1 MKDRRV
7 DPGFEGVSLLLLS
20 IVHEWHCYIDDIEI
34 RGCLM
39 NSDRSPGTAP
49 LLLPLLF
56 FFIFLRNQ
64 WRVSSE
70 RRGVEGLDS
79 LRRYV
84 KPKNASLRR
93 EKAGKKGVR
102 LFLGPIRLPDPSFV
116 PFRVEI
122 PFFSLPPS
130 PPSSEEFASLIHS
143 TDKWEQDR
151 FVINRC
157 WLIDPDWDGEEEG
170 SRQ

>member
-20 IVHEWHCYIDDIEI
+20 IVHEWHCYIDDIEVAWWI
-34 RGCLM
+34 PTDLQGQEILF
-39 NSDRSPGTAP
+39 SS
-49 LLLPLLF
+49 LSFF

-130 PPSSEEFASLIHS
+130 PPSSEEFASLIHW

>member
-1 MKDRRV
+1 
-7 DPGFEGVSLLLLS
+7 
-20 IVHEWHCYIDDIEI
+20 
-34 RGCLM
+34 M
-39 NSDRSPGTAP
+39 NSDRSPGTASSSP
-49 LLLPLLF
+49 PSPF

-84 KPKNASLRR
+84 KPKNASLGR

-122 PFFSLPPS
+122 PFFSLPPPPPS

-143 TDKWEQDR
+143 TDK
-151 FVINRC
+151 
-157 WLIDPDWDGEEEG
+157 
-170 SRQ
+170 

>member
-7 DPGFEGVSLLLLS
+7 DPGFEGVSLLLS
-20 IVHEWHCYIDDIEI
+20 IVHGWHCYIDDIEI

-39 NSDRSPGTAP
+39 NSDRSPGTGSSSP
-49 LLLPLLF
+49 PSPF

-130 PPSSEEFASLIHS
+130 PPSSEEFASLIHW

>member
-20 IVHEWHCYIDDIEI
+20 IVHEWHCYIDDIEVAWWI
-34 RGCLM
+34 PTDLQGQEILF
-39 NSDRSPGTAP
+39 SS
-49 LLLPLLF
+49 LSF
-56 FFIFLRNQ
+56 FFYFLAQPMEGVVREK
-64 WRVSSE
+64 RG
-70 RRGVEGLDS
+70 RRIRLVTTW
-79 LRRYV
+79 YV

>member
-20 IVHEWHCYIDDIEI
+20 IVHEWHCYIDDIEVAWWI
-34 RGCLM
+34 PTDLQGQ
-39 NSDRSPGTAP
+39 DP

-56 FFIFLRNQ
+56 FFYFLAQPMEGVVREK
-64 WRVSSE
+64 RG
-70 RRGVEGLDS
+70 RRIRLVTT
-79 LRRYV
+79 RYV

-130 PPSSEEFASLIHS
+130 PSSEEFASLIHS

>member
-1 MKDRRV
+1 
-7 DPGFEGVSLLLLS
+7 
-20 IVHEWHCYIDDIEI
+20 
-34 RGCLM
+34 M

-122 PFFSLPPS
+122 PFFSLPPPPPS

-143 TDKWEQDR
+143 TDK
-151 FVINRC
+151 
-157 WLIDPDWDGEEEG
+157 
-170 SRQ
+170 

>member
-1 MKDRRV
+1 
-7 DPGFEGVSLLLLS
+7 
-20 IVHEWHCYIDDIEI
+20 
-34 RGCLM
+34 M

-122 PFFSLPPS
+122 PFFF
-130 PPSSEEFASLIHS
+130 PSSSSFSSFLGRIRFA
-143 TDKWEQDR
+143 
-151 FVINRC
+151 
-157 WLIDPDWDGEEEG
+157 DPLDG
-170 SRQ
+170 